1 MSASHD
7 EILEYQEKLPS
18 FQSAYECSLNNFKHY
33 YVLTRIYPNDPQYK
47 EKYNDAK
54 KHLAQLANT
63 LFLMNNE
70 VQKRVDVVEAEAGL
84 VDTSVKKRDEK
95 HNVLLD
101 KHKVAYS
108 GVNGSIQMASDF
120 QTLYTNQY
128 VTNIS
133 FIIGILLSFGATYVV
148 FRKPSVPQ

>member
-7 EILEYQEKLPS
+7 QILEYQERLPS

-33 YVLTRIYPNDPQYK
+33 YVLTRIYPNDPQHK
-47 EKYNDAK
+47 EKYNETK
-54 KHLAQLANT
+54 KHLAQLSNT

-70 VQKRVDVVEAEAGL
+70 VQRRVDTVEKEAGI
-84 VDTSVKKRDEK
+84 VDTSIVERDKKHEE
-95 HNVLLD
+95 LLD
-101 KHKVAYS
+101 KHKVADS
-108 GVNGSIQMASDF
+108 GVNSSIQMASDF

-128 VTNIS
+128 ITNIS

>member
-18 FQSAYECSLNNFKHY
+18 FQSAYECSLNNFKNY

-47 EKYNDAK
+47 EKYNEAK

-70 VQKRVDVVEAEAGL
+70 VQKRVDTVEEEAGI
-84 VDTSVKKRDEK
+84 VDTSIVKRDEK
-95 HNVLLD
+95 HDQLLE
-101 KHKVAYS
+101 KHRTADQ

-120 QTLYTNQY
+120 KTLYTNQY
-128 VTNIS
+128 ITNIS
-133 FIIGILLSFGATYVV
+133 FMIGILLSFGATYVV
-148 FRKPSVPQ
+148 FRKPSVPK